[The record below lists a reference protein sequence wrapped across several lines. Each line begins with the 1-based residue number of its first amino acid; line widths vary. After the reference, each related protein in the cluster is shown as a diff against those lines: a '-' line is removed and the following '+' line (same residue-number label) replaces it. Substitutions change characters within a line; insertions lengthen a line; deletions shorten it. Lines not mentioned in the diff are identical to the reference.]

1 MASDREEA
9 AAAAKA
15 AADKAAAIAAETKA
29 AHIDTARRKSGDNVW
44 VQCKLPHG
52 IWLHLDIP
60 GMSDTPK
67 PQPINRPDLKTRI
80 RLNGANSGAVV
91 GARGRRL
98 GYGLTEVPRD
108 FWEAWVKTHTDFVA
122 YENGM
127 IRVEESRDRAI
138 ASSMDHVEVATG
150 FESIDPN
157 NPPSNDPRFKIE
169 RDKDQEN
176 RAAGGTPADV

>member
-15 AADKAAAIAAETKA
+15 AEAKAAAIAAETMA

-52 IWLHLDIP
+52 LWIHQDQDAI
-60 GMSDTPK
+60 GD
-67 PQPINRPDLKTRI
+67 DLKPRKEPVLETRI

-108 FWEAWVKTHTDFVA
+108 FWDRWLAAHKDFAPVKA
-122 YENGM
+122 KL
-127 IRVEESRDRAI
+127 ILVEETRERAI
-138 ASSMDHVEVATG
+138 ASSIDHVEAKTG
-150 FESIDPN
+150 FEQIDPN
-157 NPPSNDPRFKIE
+157 NPDTGDSRFKIE